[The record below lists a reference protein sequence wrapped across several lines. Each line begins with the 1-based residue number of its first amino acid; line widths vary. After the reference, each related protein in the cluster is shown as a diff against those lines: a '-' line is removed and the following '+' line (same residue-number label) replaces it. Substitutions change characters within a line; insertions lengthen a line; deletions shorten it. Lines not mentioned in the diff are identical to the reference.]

1 MNEDAL
7 MIYQKVAEDFDPA
20 QIVIYG
26 RSLGSGMACELA
38 TKVDAKLVILET
50 PYKSID
56 AVAKRGFF
64 FLPVSSLLK
73 FHFYNDQKINN
84 LRCPVHIIHGTK
96 DELIPYSHS
105 VKLAEIY
112 GDPSILTTVEGSGHN
127 NLISFEAFH
136 NALDKLLK

>member
-1 MNEDAL
+1 MKGEAL
-7 MIYQKVAEDFDPA
+7 YNYQK
-20 QIVIYG
+20 I
-26 RSLGSGMACELA
+26 
-38 TKVDAKLVILET
+38 K
-50 PYKSID
+50 
-56 AVAKRGFF
+56 
-64 FLPVSSLLK
+64 
-73 FHFYNDQKINN
+73 H

-136 NALDKLLK
+136 NTLASGWKARDEAK